1 MSEKTELSAREV
13 EEAVRAAYTRPDEAT
28 TLRESVEAKC
38 ALLSVPG
45 LEVEF
50 DPEEAEQCGAVH
62 GGRSER
68 RRSGGRITGCDL
80 LLTKK
85 GVLFRESAF
94 SFCID

>member
-50 DPEEAEQCGAVH
+50 DPEEAEQWRVH
-62 GGRSER
+62 GERSER
-68 RRSGGRITGCDL
+68 RRGGGRITGCDL

-85 GVLFRESAF
+85 GVPLERAPF

>member
-38 ALLSVPG
+38 ALPSVPG

-50 DPEEAEQCGAVH
+50 DPEEAEQCGAFMEDAL
-62 GGRSER
+62 SEEEAADA
-68 RRSGGRITGCDL
+68 SQDVISC
-80 LLTKK
+80 
-85 GVLFRESAF
+85 
-94 SFCID
+94 

>member
-50 DPEEAEQCGAVH
+50 DPEEAEQCGAFMENAL
-62 GGRSER
+62 SEEEAADA
-68 RRSGGRITGCDL
+68 SQDCDL

-85 GVLFRESAF
+85 GVPLERAPF

>member
-50 DPEEAEQCGAVH
+50 DPEEAEQGYAFMAFAQCEDDACSLV
-62 GGRSER
+62 R
-68 RRSGGRITGCDL
+68 RR
-80 LLTKK
+80 
-85 GVLFRESAF
+85 
-94 SFCID
+94 

>member
-1 MSEKTELSAREV
+1 MSEKTELSAREA

-50 DPEEAEQCGAVH
+50 DPEEAEQGKALMAIAQ
-62 GGRSER
+62 SEEDACTLVR
-68 RRSGGRITGCDL
+68 RR
-80 LLTKK
+80 
-85 GVLFRESAF
+85 
-94 SFCID
+94 

>member
-1 MSEKTELSAREV
+1 MSEKTELSAREA

-50 DPEEAEQCGAVH
+50 DPEEAEQGKAFMAIAQ
-62 GGRSER
+62 SEEDARTLLR
-68 RRSGGRITGCDL
+68 RR
-80 LLTKK
+80 
-85 GVLFRESAF
+85 
-94 SFCID
+94 

>member
-1 MSEKTELSAREV
+1 M

-50 DPEEAEQCGAVH
+50 DPGGSGAVWRVH
-62 GGRSER
+62 GERSER
-68 RRSGGRITGCDL
+68 RRGGDASQDVISC
-80 LLTKK
+80 
-85 GVLFRESAF
+85 
-94 SFCID
+94 

>member
-45 LEVEF
+45 QELIRRKRSRVKRLWRSLRARKM
-50 DPEEAEQCGAVH
+50 PARCLGAD
-62 GGRSER
+62 SLTER
-68 RRSGGRITGCDL
+68 
-80 LLTKK
+80 
-85 GVLFRESAF
+85 
-94 SFCID
+94 

>member
-45 LEVEF
+45 LEGSSRTWWYH
-50 DPEEAEQCGAVH
+50 C
-62 GGRSER
+62 
-68 RRSGGRITGCDL
+68 
-80 LLTKK
+80 
-85 GVLFRESAF
+85 
-94 SFCID
+94 

>member
-1 MSEKTELSAREV
+1 MSEKTELSAREA

-50 DPEEAEQCGAVH
+50 DPEEAEQCGAFME
-62 GGRSER
+62 RSER
-68 RRSGGRITGCDL
+68 RRGGGRITGCDL

-85 GVLFRESAF
+85 GVLFRESALF
-94 SFCID
+94 FLY

>member
-38 ALLSVPG
+38 VLLSVPG

-50 DPEEAEQCGAVH
+50 DPEEAE
-62 GGRSER
+62 
-68 RRSGGRITGCDL
+68 
-80 LLTKK
+80 
-85 GVLFRESAF
+85 
-94 SFCID
+94 

>member
-50 DPEEAEQCGAVH
+50 DQCGAFMENAL
-62 GGRSER
+62 SEEEAADA
-68 RRSGGRITGCDL
+68 SQDVISC
-80 LLTKK
+80 
-85 GVLFRESAF
+85 
-94 SFCID
+94 

>member
-45 LEVEF
+45 LAVEF
-50 DPEEAEQCGAVH
+50 DPEEAELCGA
-62 GGRSER
+62 
-68 RRSGGRITGCDL
+68 
-80 LLTKK
+80 
-85 GVLFRESAF
+85 FRENALSEEEAADA
-94 SFCID
+94 SQDVISC

>member
-50 DPEEAEQCGAVH
+50 DP
-62 GGRSER
+62 
-68 RRSGGRITGCDL
+68 
-80 LLTKK
+80 
-85 GVLFRESAF
+85 F

>member
-50 DPEEAEQCGAVH
+50 DPEEAEQCGMENAL
-62 GGRSER
+62 SEEEAADA
-68 RRSGGRITGCDL
+68 SQDVISC
-80 LLTKK
+80 
-85 GVLFRESAF
+85 
-94 SFCID
+94 